1 MERQVID
8 NFLTKSYHREL
19 LELLNNY
26 NFPWYYNSNIS
37 YKSNNNSNRLYES
50 GFSHI
55 FWDNSSGGQRD
66 SSYSWFWKP
75 ALHKIMDVVNNNFI
89 VRSRGDMTMYA
100 HQPFVHDPHIDFS
113 FPNISTVYY
122 VNDSD
127 GDTIFY
133 KEKAKQHHDIKL
145 LSKLN
150 EVERVSPKA
159 NRLVVFE
166 GDTVHTG
173 SSPNKH
179 KNRIIINSNFAMQQ
193 IKGEMFN
200 GA

>member
-1 MERQVID
+1 MKRQVID
-8 NFLTKSYHREL
+8 NFLTKSYHKELVEL
-19 LELLNNY
+19 LDSA
-26 NFPWYYNSNIS
+26 NFPWYYNSHIS
-37 YKSNNNSNRLYES
+37 YETGKSPHGDNRLYET
-50 GFSHI
+50 GFSHM
-55 FWDNSSGGQRD
+55 FWDNRTGGQRD

-75 ALHKIMDVVNNNFI
+75 ALYKIMDVVNNDFI
-89 VRSRGDMTMYA
+89 IRSRGDMTMYT
-100 HQPFVHDPHIDFS
+100 HQLFEHDPHIDFS

-133 KEKAKQHHDIKL
+133 NEKAKQYDDIKAF
-145 LSKLN
+145 SKLN

-166 GDTVHTG
+166 GDTIHTG

-179 KNRIIINSNFAMQQ
+179 KNRIIINSNFAME
-193 IKGEMFN
+193 KF
-200 GA
+200 

>member
-37 YKSNNNSNRLYES
+37 YESNNNSNRLYES

-55 FWDNSSGGQRD
+55 FWDNRSGGQRD

-75 ALHKIMDVVNNNFI
+75 ALHKIMEVVNNKFI
-89 VRSRGDMTMYA
+89 VRSRGDMT
-100 HQPFVHDPHIDFS
+100 DPHIDFS